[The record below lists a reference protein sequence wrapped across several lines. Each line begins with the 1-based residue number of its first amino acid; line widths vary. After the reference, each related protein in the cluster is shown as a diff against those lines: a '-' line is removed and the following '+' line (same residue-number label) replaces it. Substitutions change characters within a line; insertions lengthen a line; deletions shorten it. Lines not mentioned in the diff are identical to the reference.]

1 MVAELLFGMTAP
13 QLIGI
18 GGILTGLFT
27 GKYFL
32 IFFGGA
38 LFALPFLLTLNIPM
52 YMWMVIILVAVI
64 AIVGGK
70 NRR

>member
-1 MVAELLFGMTAP
+1 MVSPLLFGMTVP
-13 QLIGI
+13 QL
-18 GGILTGLFT
+18 GGLGAILIGLFT

-38 LFALPFLLTLNIPM
+38 LFALPLLMTLNIPM
-52 YMWMVIILVAVI
+52 YMWMVIILVGVI